1 MIKATAAAIPHLKRI
16 LGNYKAV
23 FFGASG
29 GGCNG
34 FKYILQ
40 PTNTVDGT
48 GCDELVS
55 VGGVPIVV
63 CGRSMFL
70 IIGTEI
76 DWTEDHMGSRFEF
89 HNPVASGQ
97 CGCGATFSV
106 NESTYN

>member
-40 PTNTVDGT
+40 PTNTVAVSYTHLRAHET
-48 GCDELVS
+48 GRNLV
-55 VGGVPIVV
+55 
-63 CGRSMFL
+63 CRL
-70 IIGTEI
+70 L
-76 DWTEDHMGSRFEF
+76 R
-89 HNPVASGQ
+89 
-97 CGCGATFSV
+97 
-106 NESTYN
+106 